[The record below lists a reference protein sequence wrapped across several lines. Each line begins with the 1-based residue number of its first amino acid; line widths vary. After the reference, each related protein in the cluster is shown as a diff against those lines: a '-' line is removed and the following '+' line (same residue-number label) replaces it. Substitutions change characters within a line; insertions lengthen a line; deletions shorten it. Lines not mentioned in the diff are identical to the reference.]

1 MTTLSLSNR
10 GRLSGPTTAVLA
22 FFFSLLPLSFLPLAT
37 GEVGGGLRPSPVATS
52 LQSQRRLQQ
61 RALSAAGARRDG
73 GTGQDLHLHQLP
85 RFPPTKTPPSPPPSP
100 AAATPTPS
108 GVTSHE
114 HISPGPTPQAHSPPP
129 PPLPTVALWLPPMPA
144 DSPPLLQSRRH
155 SPGFIRQAS
164 TALRLHSPGGCNE
177 AAALFAKIGVHPRR
191 LPRPPLHRP
200 RSGEGG
206 RSTASA
212 PSRRGGGADACGPPA
227 PHASGLFL
235 IDSCVI
241 SLARFPPAMGPSS
254 HSETGPLEVECVT
267 LRAAGH
273 GEGTRK
279 GKKPT
284 LFWEKAHSR
293 EPYPLCIHSISV
305 RGISLKGHRKPRR
318 DSGELHNGKMAHGVC
333 PRSVSGDHSWVAIR
347 Q

>member
-129 PPLPTVALWLPPMPA
+129 PFQLLHCGYRQCQPIRPPSSSHGAIRPA
-144 DSPPLLQSRRH
+144 SFARLQQRCGSILLAAAMKLRPYSPRSVY
-155 SPGFIRQAS
+155 
-164 TALRLHSPGGCNE
+164 TPGGCRGRPSTGPG
-177 AAALFAKIGVHPRR
+177 AARGAG
-191 LPRPPLHRP
+191 PPQVP
-200 RSGEGG
+200 
-206 RSTASA
+206 
-212 PSRRGGGADACGPPA
+212 RRGGGE
-227 PHASGLFL
+227 
-235 IDSCVI
+235 
-241 SLARFPPAMGPSS
+241 AR
-254 HSETGPLEVECVT
+254 T
-267 LRAAGH
+267 LAGH
-273 GEGTRK
+273 QRRMRVGSFSST
-279 GKKPT
+279 PVSS
-284 LFWEKAHSR
+284 LSPAS
-293 EPYPLCIHSISV
+293 PLRWV
-305 RGISLKGHRKPRR
+305 LPRI
-318 DSGELHNGKMAHGVC
+318 
-333 PRSVSGDHSWVAIR
+333 PRLGR
-347 Q
+347 LR

>member
-129 PPLPTVALWLPPMPA
+129 PPSNCCTVATANASRFAPP
-144 DSPPLLQSRRH
+144 PPV
-155 SPGFIRQAS
+155 
-164 TALRLHSPGGCNE
+164 TAPFARLHSPGFNS
-177 AAALFAKIGVHPRR
+177 AAAPFSWR
-191 LPRPPLHRP
+191 L
-200 RSGEGG
+200 
-206 RSTASA
+206 
-212 PSRRGGGADACGPPA
+212 
-227 PHASGLFL
+227 
-235 IDSCVI
+235 
-241 SLARFPPAMGPSS
+241 
-254 HSETGPLEVECVT
+254 
-267 LRAAGH
+267 
-273 GEGTRK
+273 
-279 GKKPT
+279 
-284 LFWEKAHSR
+284 
-293 EPYPLCIHSISV
+293 
-305 RGISLKGHRKPRR
+305 
-318 DSGELHNGKMAHGVC
+318 
-333 PRSVSGDHSWVAIR
+333 